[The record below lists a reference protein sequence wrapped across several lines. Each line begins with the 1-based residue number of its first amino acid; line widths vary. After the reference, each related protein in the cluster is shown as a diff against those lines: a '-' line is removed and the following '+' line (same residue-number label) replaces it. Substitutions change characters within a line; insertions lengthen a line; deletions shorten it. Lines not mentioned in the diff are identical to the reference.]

1 MVKPVPSF
9 PNSTMSEGLPRQ
21 RLAFVPID
29 TSRDPNEVLEIMRRS
44 KLTDLQ
50 IRELFISLKEQHPE
64 FEYGQI

>member
-1 MVKPVPSF
+1 MEH
-9 PNSTMSEGLPRQ
+9 NGLPRQ

-50 IRELFISLKEQHPE
+50 IRELFISLREQHPD
-64 FEYGQI
+64 FEYEA